1 MRSPGASP
9 AEGQGVRPGAGV
21 RSSQASLVPTPA
33 GGARYMIAACV
44 CKLCLRQ
51 CSFLATTA
59 GPGATRDG
67 APYRLEGQA
76 PAQPPREP
84 AACRHARTGLTSLSA
99 VTPPAKSFRVAGHKL
114 QRRRK
119 TAVAPSRR
127 RTMAAQRLLDES
139 CSARCA
145 TRRGRD
151 ESRPRG
157 DEASVAAS
165 RLAAA
170 MLDHA
175 QVARRPAACPWL
187 PQYLGCC
194 LPGCVLQVEAR
205 GQHGSGAA
213 SAPREHSS
221 THARA
226 AATRARSVMLPSHAS
241 MRRARELFLVHTL

>member
-1 MRSPGASP
+1 MRGALFC
-9 AEGQGVRPGAGV
+9 AG
-21 RSSQASLVPTPA
+21 
-33 GGARYMIAACV
+33 M
-44 CKLCLRQ
+44 RQ
-51 CSFLATTA
+51 CSFRATTA
-59 GPGATRDG
+59 GPGVTRDC
-67 APYRLEGQA
+67 APYRFKGQA
-76 PAQPPREP
+76 PAETPGGAPLRVATPEP
-84 AACRHARTGLTSLSA
+84 AVTSLLA
-99 VTPPAKSFRVAGHKL
+99 VTPPAKSFLVAGQNL
-114 QRRRK
+114 QRRRR

-157 DEASVAAS
+157 DEAPVTTC

-175 QVARRPAACPWL
+175 QVARRPAAGPWL
-187 PQYLGCC
+187 PQGLGCC

-205 GQHGSGAA
+205 GQHGSEAA
-213 SAPREHSS
+213 SAPRGHSS

-226 AATRARSVMLPSHAS
+226 AATRARSVMLPGRAS
-241 MRRARELFLVHTL
+241 MRRASELFLVHIKVGRYHVVVS

>member
-33 GGARYMIAACV
+33 GGARYMLRRAFVNFV
-44 CKLCLRQ
+44 CGNARFLRQ
-51 CSFLATTA
+51 RPVRARRAIAPPTDSRGRHLRSPRGSPLRVAT
-59 GPGATRDG
+59 P
-67 APYRLEGQA
+67 
-76 PAQPPREP
+76 EP
-84 AACRHARTGLTSLSA
+84 AVTSLSA
-99 VTPPAKSFRVAGHKL
+99 VTPPAKSFRVAGHNL
-114 QRRRK
+114 QRRRE

-187 PQYLGCC
+187 PQFLGCC
-194 LPGCVLQVEAR
+194 LPGCVLQVEAC
-205 GQHGSGAA
+205 G
-213 SAPREHSS
+213 
-221 THARA
+221 
-226 AATRARSVMLPSHAS
+226 
-241 MRRARELFLVHTL
+241 

>member
-1 MRSPGASP
+1 MR
-9 AEGQGVRPGAGV
+9 
-21 RSSQASLVPTPA
+21 A
-33 GGARYMIAACV
+33 GGSTRGRCSIEPSFSRSHARVRYMIAACV
-44 CKLCLRQ
+44 CKPCFMFVAMLVSRDNGRSGRDARLRPLPTRGADT
-51 CSFLATTA
+51 CDSPKRPLRVAT
-59 GPGATRDG
+59 P
-67 APYRLEGQA
+67 
-76 PAQPPREP
+76 EP
-84 AACRHARTGLTSLSA
+84 AVTFLSA
-99 VTPPAKSFRVAGHKL
+99 VTPPAKSFRVAGHDL

-175 QVARRPAACPWL
+175 QVARQPAACPWL
-187 PQYLGCC
+187 PQGLECC

-205 GQHGSGAA
+205 GRHGSGAA

-221 THARA
+221 MHARA

-241 MRRARELFLVHTL
+241 TRRARELFLVHI